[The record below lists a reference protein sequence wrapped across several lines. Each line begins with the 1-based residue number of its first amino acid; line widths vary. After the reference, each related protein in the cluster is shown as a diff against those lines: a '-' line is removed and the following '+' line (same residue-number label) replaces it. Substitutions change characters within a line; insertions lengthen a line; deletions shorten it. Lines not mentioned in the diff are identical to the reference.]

1 MHPANMDDLG
11 SKSGFT
17 SLNPLSIP
25 SAPTPAPAPASAG
38 TKRKRDTQ
46 PKFYA
51 VRVGKEPG
59 VYHTWLE
66 CLDQVRGFPK
76 SVFKSFP
83 SMTEAQAFIA
93 GERDLTNGVDAA
105 GKLGTP
111 QKWYGVR
118 SGRIPGVYTSWEGVL
133 DQIRGWK
140 GPKHKM
146 FKTRAEA
153 ELFVKEGAHG
163 MNGHGSA
170 MESIETNGGMPN
182 KKKAKITIKP
192 DPDLHEHIDYLP
204 GEAPLDGA
212 EDDFDATITLSHT
225 DPATSLRF
233 KTDKERSRTTYSV
246 ARPAR
251 LAPIRIYTDGSS
263 LANGRAEAMAG
274 VGVYFGPG
282 DGRNVSEGLQ
292 GTKQTNQRAELT
304 AVLRALEACPK
315 DRRVVILTDSRY
327 AINCCSDWFKKWRAN
342 GWVNAAGKSVENR
355 DLIQKVV
362 DNLEE
367 RMRMNEHRHV
377 ESDEEDE
384 ADDGEINGVAQNGG
398 TKGHWERGLAGV
410 KFVWVKGHAKD
421 PGNEAADGLATAGA
435 RGARELVEAYDE
447 TF

>member
-1 MHPANMDDLG
+1 MDDLG

-25 SAPTPAPAPASAG
+25 SAPTPAPPPASAG

-51 VRVGKEPG
+51 VRVGKQPG

-251 LAPIRIYTDGSS
+251 LAPIRIYTD
-263 LANGRAEAMAG
+263 
-274 VGVYFGPG
+274 
-282 DGRNVSEGLQ
+282 
-292 GTKQTNQRAELT
+292 
-304 AVLRALEACPK
+304 
-315 DRRVVILTDSRY
+315 
-327 AINCCSDWFKKWRAN
+327 
-342 GWVNAAGKSVENR
+342 
-355 DLIQKVV
+355 
-362 DNLEE
+362 
-367 RMRMNEHRHV
+367 
-377 ESDEEDE
+377 
-384 ADDGEINGVAQNGG
+384 
-398 TKGHWERGLAGV
+398 
-410 KFVWVKGHAKD
+410 
-421 PGNEAADGLATAGA
+421 
-435 RGARELVEAYDE
+435 
-447 TF
+447 